1 MEKNSLSE
9 EVQEELKMLA
19 ALRET
24 CVLQFRGDNGG
35 VVTLKTVIRD
45 VFEADGLCLLTEN
58 GILIRQQQ
66 LVSVNG
72 KPVEYLC

>member
-24 CVLQFRGDNGG
+24 CELQFRGDNGG

>member
-9 EVQEELKMLA
+9 AVYEELKMLA
-19 ALRET
+19 ALRES

-35 VVTLKTVIRD
+35 MITLKTIIRD

-58 GILIRQQQ
+58 GVIIRQEQ
-66 LVSVNG
+66 LVSLNG
-72 KPVEYLC
+72 KPLQYWC